1 MIFWE
6 EQNILVRRQTKIL
19 PNQVPYFSYLSQR
32 PLPCSWWSRYLW
44 SLLLL
49 RWPVLG
55 CPAAELPQQS
65 SLLQAGCSRELPQG
79 TWVWKAQTG
88 RRRKGREW
96 NTLFIKSNRVHIKTY
111 DTRLSLCAAEAGG
124 DAHPRLQRAAPLCP
138 LPGPAA
144 RREPREALPAQPPR
158 RAAGKVEEVPRAP
171 GPRTRPLRSCRGR
184 GGGGRRGHRRG
195 SAPWL
200 SVPAALCVRSCAQGR
215 ARGCGRAGG
224 ALAGGEGKGKE
235 RRPLPQRQASSA
247 GGRSRGAFPGPAR
260 VGGPAAARICLTG
273 IPRAVSPP
281 LCHRSHIPR
290 LMQLG
295 NGWGSQNPAPYKS
308 SIETNVLCLQLRAEQ
323 QPVVE
328 SCSVIGSERP
338 GQPAEAHWPGPRSRR
353 RVGSGSGSEQGEGCC
368 KNSRSLVAT

>member
-6 EQNILVRRQTKIL
+6 EQNIPVRRQTKIL
-19 PNQVPYFSYLSQR
+19 PNQVHYFSYLSQR

-55 CPAAELPQQS
+55 CLAAELPQQS

-158 RAAGKVEEVPRAP
+158 RAAGKVEEVPVPQAHVPGRCGAAEEEEEEEEEDIAA
-171 GPRTRPLRSCRGR
+171 GPRHGSPCPLPCASAAVRRAGPGAVAGREAPWRAGRGR
-184 GGGGRRGHRRG
+184 ERRGGRCP
-195 SAPWL
+195 SARQAP
-200 SVPAALCVRSCAQGR
+200 PAA
-215 ARGCGRAGG
+215 G
-224 ALAGGEGKGKE
+224 AA
-235 RRPLPQRQASSA
+235 
-247 GGRSRGAFPGPAR
+247 GRSRGRPGW
-260 VGGPAAARICLTG
+260 AARQQH
-273 IPRAVSPP
+273 ASVSPGYLGVCHLPSAIAPTSRGWCSWETDEVLRTQHHTKAASRPMFCACSFEQSSSP
-281 LCHRSHIPR
+281 LWRAAR
-290 LMQLG
+290 LSARRDQDSPQRRTGLG
-295 NGWGSQNPAPYKS
+295 LGLGGGWGA
-308 SIETNVLCLQLRAEQ
+308 VLGLNREKDAAK
-323 QPVVE
+323 
-328 SCSVIGSERP
+328 I
-338 GQPAEAHWPGPRSRR
+338 
-353 RVGSGSGSEQGEGCC
+353 QGA
-368 KNSRSLVAT
+368 S